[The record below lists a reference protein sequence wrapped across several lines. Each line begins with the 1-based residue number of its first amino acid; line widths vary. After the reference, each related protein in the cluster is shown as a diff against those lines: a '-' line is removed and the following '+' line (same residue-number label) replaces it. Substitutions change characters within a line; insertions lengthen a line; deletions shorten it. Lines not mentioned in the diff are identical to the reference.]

1 MDGQYSIFDYHPEK
15 KKPYEYSFKRYVGQK
30 VRASFSCKDNTPGK
44 IYTVKSIEPY
54 YTIIVDDRGKE
65 YAGTNCTIAPVNDEE
80 WEKT

>member
-1 MDGQYSIFDYHPEK
+1 MEGQYSIFDCHPGK

-30 VRASFSCKDNTPGK
+30 VMGHFTGGDVLL
-44 IYTVKSIEPY
+44 TVKEIEPY
-54 YTIIVDDRGKE
+54 YTICTDAHGKE